1 MAAEQF
7 DDFDSFPNLVTMFF
21 ARARASTSS
30 MTERNRPCSSS
41 AGVEAIAG

>member
-21 ARARASTSS
+21 ARARHRGDAPFLWAKHDGDWHSISW
-30 MTERNRPCSSS
+30 
-41 AGVEAIAG
+41 